1 MKQQEFINAFKELI
15 GKPYVWGG
23 ESMTEGGYDC
33 SGALYVA
40 ANRAGY
46 KVSRLTAQ
54 DYSTIGKKI
63 PVGGQMPGDCLFFG
77 SSVNHITHCALY
89 IGNGL
94 MIDSRGSSRNT
105 KSNPG
110 TGVTIS
116 DINRRHDLRVVRRWW
131 DESEE
136 STVQVNHVES
146 NTYKVGCTYTVQV
159 NHLHVR
165 WSVGGN
171 IKSRYELT
179 VDGMKNAFAD
189 GCLKKGTRV
198 TCKEVVEKDNCV
210 WIKIPSG
217 WCCAAKGKDIYIK

>member
-1 MKQQEFINAFKELI
+1 MTSQDFINAFKELI
-15 GKPYVWGG
+15 GSPYVWGG
-23 ESMTEGGYDC
+23 ESMAEGGYDC
-33 SGALYVA
+33 SGALYTA

-46 KVSRLTAQ
+46 KVSRLRAQ
-54 DYSTIGKKI
+54 DYSKLGKQI
-63 PVGGQMPGDCLFFG
+63 PLGSQMPGDCLFFG
-77 SSVNHITHCALY
+77 ASVSHITHCALY

-94 MIDSRGSSRNT
+94 MIESRGSSQNT

-116 DINRRHDLRVVRRWW
+116 DINRRHNLRVVRRWW
-131 DESEE
+131 DESEYG
-136 STVQVNHVES
+136 SVQRS
-146 NTYKVGCTYTVQV
+146 IYKVGCTYTVQV

-165 WSVGGN
+165 WSAGGN
-171 IKSRYELT
+171 IKSKSELT
-179 VDGMKNAFAD
+179 IDGMNNAFDD

-217 WCCAAKGKDIYIK
+217 WCCAVNGKDVYIK

>member
-1 MKQQEFINAFKELI
+1 MTSQDFINTFKELI
-15 GKPYVWGG
+15 GSPYVWGG
-23 ESMTEGGYDC
+23 ESMAEGGYDC
-33 SGALYVA
+33 SGALYAA

-54 DYSTIGKKI
+54 SYSSIGKKI
-63 PVGGQMPGDCLFFG
+63 PVGSQMPGDCLFFG

-94 MIDSRGSSRNT
+94 MIESRGSKRNT
-105 KSNPG
+105 KNNPG

-116 DINRRHDLRVVRRWW
+116 DVSRRSDLRVVRRWW
-131 DESEE
+131 DEAEKNS
-136 STVQVNHVES
+136 VQGNHVQG
-146 NTYKVGCTYTVQV
+146 NIYKVGYTYTVQV

-165 WSVGGN
+165 WSAGGN
-171 IKSRYELT
+171 IKSRSELT
-179 VDGMKNAFAD
+179 IDGMKNAFAD

-198 TCKEVVEKDNCV
+198 TCKDVIVKDNCI

-217 WCCAAKGKDIYIK
+217 WCCAVKGKDVYIK

>member
-1 MKQQEFINAFKELI
+1 MKSQELINSFKELL

-23 ESMTEGGYDC
+23 ESMAEGGYDC
-33 SGALYVA
+33 SGALYAA

-63 PVGGQMPGDCLFFG
+63 PVGSQMPGDCLFFG

-94 MIDSRGSSRNT
+94 MIESRGSRQNT
-105 KSNPG
+105 KNNPG

-116 DINRRHDLRVVRRWW
+116 DVTRRSDLRVVRRWW
-131 DESEE
+131 DESEPE
-136 STVQVNHVES
+136 INS
-146 NTYKVGCTYTVQV
+146 YKVGNTYTVQV

-165 WSVGGN
+165 WTPGGA
-171 IKSRYELT
+171 IKLKDKLT
-179 VDGMKNAFAD
+179 VDGMKNAFSD

-198 TCKEVVEKDNCV
+198 TCKDVFLEDECI

-217 WCCAAKGKDIYIK
+217 WCCAVEGKDIYIK

>member
-1 MKQQEFINAFKELI
+1 MTSQDFINAFKNLI
-15 GKPYVWGG
+15 GRPYVWGG
-23 ESMTEGGYDC
+23 ESMAEGGYDC
-33 SGALYVA
+33 SGALYEA
-40 ANRAGY
+40 SNRAGY

-63 PVGGQMPGDCLFFG
+63 SVGCQMPGDCLFFG
-77 SSVNHITHCALY
+77 SSVNHITHCALF

-94 MIDSRGSSRNT
+94 MIESRGSKRNT
-105 KSNPG
+105 KNNPG

-116 DINRRHDLRVVRRWW
+116 NVSRRSDLRVVRRWW
-131 DESEE
+131 DEVKAETERS
-136 STVQVNHVES
+136 
-146 NTYKVGCTYTVQV
+146 TYKVGCTYTVQV

-165 WSVGGN
+165 CSVEGA
-171 IKSRYELT
+171 IKSKSELT
-179 VDGMKNAFAD
+179 ADGMNNAFDD

-217 WCCAAKGKDIYIK
+217 WCCAVKGKDVYIK

>member
-1 MKQQEFINAFKELI
+1 MTSQDFINAFKELI
-15 GKPYVWGG
+15 GSPYVWGG
-23 ESMTEGGYDC
+23 ESMAEGGYDC
-33 SGALYVA
+33 SGALYTA

-46 KVSRLTAQ
+46 KVSRLRAQ
-54 DYSTIGKKI
+54 DYSKLGKQI
-63 PVGGQMPGDCLFFG
+63 PLGSQMPGDCLFFG
-77 SSVNHITHCALY
+77 TSVSHIKHCALY

-94 MIDSRGSSRNT
+94 MIESRGSSQNT
-105 KSNPG
+105 KNNPG

-116 DINRRHDLRVVRRWW
+116 NVNRRSDLRVVRRWW
-131 DESEE
+131 DESKTEIN
-136 STVQVNHVES
+136 TCKVD
-146 NTYKVGCTYTVQV
+146 NTYKVGSTYTVQV

-171 IKSRYELT
+171 IKSRNELT

-198 TCKEVVEKDNCV
+198 TCKDVIIKDNCI

-217 WCCAAKGKDIYIK
+217 WCCAVKGKDIYIK

>member
-1 MKQQEFINAFKELI
+1 MTAQELINAFKELI

-23 ESMTEGGYDC
+23 ESMAEGGYDC
-33 SGALYVA
+33 SGALYAA

-63 PVGGQMPGDCLFFG
+63 PVGSQMPGDCLFFG
-77 SSVNHITHCALY
+77 SSVSHIKHCALY

-94 MIDSRGSSRNT
+94 MIESRGSSQNT
-105 KSNPG
+105 KNNPG

-116 DINRRHDLRVVRRWW
+116 NVNRRSDLRVVCRWW
-131 DESEE
+131 DESKTEIN
-136 STVQVNHVES
+136 TCKVD
-146 NTYKVGCTYTVQV
+146 NTYKVGSTYTVQV

-165 WSVGGN
+165 WSVDGN
-171 IKSRYELT
+171 IKSRNELT
-179 VDGMKNAFAD
+179 VDGMKNAFDD

-198 TCKEVVEKDNCV
+198 TCKDVIIKDNCI

-217 WCCAAKGKDIYIK
+217 WCCAVKGKDIYIK

>member
-1 MKQQEFINAFKELI
+1 MKSQELIKSFKELL

-23 ESMTEGGYDC
+23 ESMSEGGFDC
-33 SGALYVA
+33 SGALYDA

-46 KVSRLTAQ
+46 KVERLTAQ
-54 DYSTIGKKI
+54 GYSSIGKKI
-63 PVGGQMPGDCLFFG
+63 PVGQHMPGDCLFFG

-89 IGNGL
+89 IGNDL
-94 MIDSRGSSRNT
+94 MIESRGSRQNT
-105 KSNPG
+105 KNNPG

-116 DINRRHDLRVVRRWW
+116 NVNRRSDLRVVRRWW
-131 DESEE
+131 DEAEKNP
-136 STVQVNHVES
+136 VQGNI
-146 NTYKVGCTYTVQV
+146 YKVGYTYTVQV

-165 WSVGGN
+165 WSAGGN
-171 IKSRYELT
+171 IKSRSDLT

-198 TCKEVVEKDNCV
+198 TCKEVVEKDNCI

-217 WCCAAKGKDIYIK
+217 WCCAVKGKEIYIK

>member
-23 ESMTEGGYDC
+23 ESMAEGGYDC
-33 SGALYVA
+33 SGALYTA

-54 DYSTIGKKI
+54 DYSAIGKKI
-63 PVGGQMPGDCLFFG
+63 PVGEQMPGDCLFFG
-77 SSVNHITHCALY
+77 SSITHITHCALY
-89 IGNGL
+89 IGDGL
-94 MIDSRGSSRNT
+94 MIESRGSSQNT

-116 DINRRHDLRVVRRWW
+116 DISRRHDLRVVRRWW
-131 DESEE
+131 DKSEP
-136 STVQVNHVES
+136 ES
-146 NTYKVGCTYTVQV
+146 NTYKVGNTYTVQV

-165 WSVGGN
+165 WSAGGN
-171 IKSRYELT
+171 IKSRSELT
-179 VDGMKNAFAD
+179 ADAMKNAFAD

-198 TCKEVVEKDNCV
+198 TCKDVIVKDNCI

-217 WCCAAKGKDIYIK
+217 WCCAVKGKDIYIK

>member
-63 PVGGQMPGDCLFFG
+63 PVGSQMPGDCLFFG

-94 MIDSRGSSRNT
+94 MIDSSGSSRNT

-116 DINRRHDLRVVRRWW
+116 DINRRHDLRVVRRWC
-131 DESEE
+131 DESEK

>member
-1 MKQQEFINAFKELI
+1 MKAQELINSFKELL

-23 ESMTEGGYDC
+23 ESMAEGGYDC
-33 SGALYVA
+33 SGALYDA
-40 ANRAGY
+40 SNRAGY

-54 DYSTIGKKI
+54 SYSSIGKKI
-63 PVGGQMPGDCLFFG
+63 PVGSQLPGDCLFFG

-131 DESEE
+131 DESEG

-171 IKSRYELT
+171 IKSRDELT

>member
-23 ESMTEGGYDC
+23 ESMAEGGYDC
-33 SGALYVA
+33 SGALYDA
-40 ANRAGY
+40 SNRAGY

-54 DYSTIGKKI
+54 SYSSIGKKI
-63 PVGGQMPGDCLFFG
+63 PVGSQMPGDCLFFG

-94 MIDSRGSSRNT
+94 MIESRGSSRNT

-136 STVQVNHVES
+136 STVQVNHVET

-159 NHLHVR
+159 NHLRIR
-165 WSVGGN
+165 WTPGGA
-171 IKSRYELT
+171 IKSINKLT
-179 VDGMKNAFAD
+179 FDGMKNAFSD

-198 TCKEVVEKDNCV
+198 TCKEVFIEDDCI

-217 WCCAAKGKDIYIK
+217 WCCAVKGKDIYIK

>member
-1 MKQQEFINAFKELI
+1 MKAQELINSFKELL

-23 ESMTEGGYDC
+23 ESELEGGFDC
-33 SGALYVA
+33 SGALYAA

-46 KVSRLTAQ
+46 KVARLTAQ
-54 DYSTIGKKI
+54 GYSSIGKKI
-63 PVGGQMPGDCLFFG
+63 AVGQQMPGDCLFFG
-77 SSVNHITHCALY
+77 TSLNHITHCALY

-94 MIDSRGSSRNT
+94 MIESRGSSRNT

-116 DINRRHDLRVVRRWW
+116 DVNRRSDLRVVRRWW
-131 DESEE
+131 DESEKN
-136 STVQVNHVES
+136 SVQKHI
-146 NTYKVGCTYTVQV
+146 YKVGYTYTVQV

-165 WSVGGN
+165 WSAGGN
-171 IKSRYELT
+171 IKSRNDLT

-198 TCKEVVEKDNCV
+198 TCKEVVEKDNCI

-217 WCCAAKGKDIYIK
+217 WCCAVQRKDIYIK